1 MELIWLL
8 AFSLLVV
15 AGMWVATEVDRRRV
29 IARGEEMRR
38 RVLRLAEARADL
50 ASEVIALRTENDRL
64 RMRNIAL
71 RGEIIDARS
80 TDPPTLTPQH

>member
-15 AGMWVATEVDRRRV
+15 AGMWIATEVDRRRV

-71 RGEIIDARS
+71 RGEVIDAR
-80 TDPPTLTPQH
+80 